1 MPFASYQLAAV
12 VLNNAKLRKHFSSNA
27 VVIFSSN
34 IFKNVTIKF
43 ITNTLVLLCIHI
55 NCFLIFIQ
63 DCVLLLSAISYVY
76 TLSFQL
82 SKTITID
89 LEPVVKMLYKTLME
103 HDKTRTP
110 LGDNCTINNTNVD
123 RGVSILETSDF
134 SNE

>member
-34 IFKNVTIKF
+34 VFKNVIIQF
-43 ITNTLVLLCIHI
+43 ITNTLVLLCICI
-55 NCFLIFIQ
+55 NRFFILLQ

-82 SKTITID
+82 SKAITID

-110 LGDNCTINNTNVD
+110 LGDNCTINKTNVD

>member
-1 MPFASYQLAAV
+1 
-12 VLNNAKLRKHFSSNA
+12 
-27 VVIFSSN
+27 
-34 IFKNVTIKF
+34 
-43 ITNTLVLLCIHI
+43 
-55 NCFLIFIQ
+55 
-63 DCVLLLSAISYVY
+63 LLSAISYVY

-89 LEPVVKMLYKTLME
+89 LEPVVKMLYKSLME

>member
-1 MPFASYQLAAV
+1 MV
-12 VLNNAKLRKHFSSNA
+12 
-27 VVIFSSN
+27 
-34 IFKNVTIKF
+34 
-43 ITNTLVLLCIHI
+43 
-55 NCFLIFIQ
+55 FLILLQ

-82 SKTITID
+82 SKTIKID
-89 LEPVVKMLYKTLME
+89 LEPVVKILYKTLME

-110 LGDNCTINNTNVD
+110 LGDNFTINNTNVD